1 LTGGELAFLGL
12 GVVLGVA
19 TGATLFAVLRSRPRA
34 PREVRVTVTPNSVP
48 RRRAA
53 TLAADP
59 FANAAGEPARGGP
72 ADRWQSVNPA
82 ILDRTPVLSGSLAA
96 AAGELRTTRTARP
109 VLAAGDHFAAVG
121 SIGGSAGAMAFAA
134 PRYGTIPASLSS
146 IGIQIHRETDWTLAA
161 LRQAAGRAADRA
173 MGAQG
178 IGLSVL
184 NGGQGEL
191 VATAQRSAGNPP
203 SGGGTPPRAGA
214 AAGGTLGAGGGTVAG
229 GGAPPSAPR
238 SGGGGSSP
246 PGGSGDDPTDPCAGQ
261 RRWAE
266 ERCTLAYRA
275 RQQAE
280 AAHSALGAAQ
290 RSYDERQSAADKA
303 AQVADPRTMREAKET
318 AQHSFRRDRAAASGK
333 DGVEAAARDW
343 LTEINR
349 INRAARE
356 ATASVTREREAA
368 AAMTRTIE
376 RLTLD
381 ADAARRAADS
391 AEAACR
397 AARDSVAECQDAATR
412 AQEAAKA
419 AAAATPPAATPAP
432 ARPPVPTPAPAMPA
446 AAAAKAP
453 AGPPP
458 AARPAPARAAP
469 VPAGA
474 APMPAS
480 AAAAPTP
487 RTTPRAT
494 PATGP
499 KKAERPKPTELAAAF
514 GRTGDAAPAILRL
527 VRGDRATLNRLVAQ
541 LAGDDA
547 DERRRWQVELA
558 DLVDAILGRSIEAAA
573 LTFPVEHP
581 FWGGFSRGQNRD
593 ITAALASLG
602 FRFDGLGGW
611 ADDRVPTQ
619 RDLSLAVG
627 YAGLDPMRVR
637 PWPDEAEIG
646 ELFRD
651 VAVAADE
658 YLAEAAG
665 GLTLGELV
673 SMLGRR
679 ADALTEVWNDWARL
693 RPLLLAGS

>member
-1 LTGGELAFLGL
+1 L
-12 GVVLGVA
+12 
-19 TGATLFAVLRSRPRA
+19 
-34 PREVRVTVTPNSVP
+34 TVTPNSIP

-53 TLAADP
+53 TLAVDP
-59 FANAAGEPARGGP
+59 FAATAAEPARGGP
-72 ADRWQSVNPA
+72 ADRWQSVHPA
-82 ILDRTPVLSGSLAA
+82 ILDRTPVLSGSLAS
-96 AAGELRTTRTARP
+96 AAGELRSTRTARP
-109 VLAAGDHFAAVG
+109 FLAAGEHFAAVG
-121 SIGGSAGAMAFAA
+121 SVGGGAGALAFAA
-134 PRYGTIPASLSS
+134 PRYGTIPARLSS
-146 IGIQIHRETDWTLAA
+146 IGIQIHHETDWTLAA

-178 IGLSVL
+178 LGLSVL
-184 NGGQGEL
+184 NGGQ
-191 VATAQRSAGNPP
+191 VDRISSVQRLAGDPPGGGTPSRGGTPARGGTP
-203 SGGGTPPRAGA
+203 SGGGTPGGGTP
-214 AAGGTLGAGGGTVAG
+214 AGGTPAGAGARPGSPVT
-229 GGAPPSAPR
+229 
-238 SGGGGSSP
+238 GGGGPSGP
-246 PGGSGDDPTDPCAGQ
+246 PDRSGDDPTDPCAGQ
-261 RRWAE
+261 RRWAD

-280 AAHSALGAAQ
+280 AAHGALGAAQ
-290 RSYDERQSAADKA
+290 RAYDEHQAAADKA
-303 AQVADPRTMREAKET
+303 ATIADPRTMREAKEA
-318 AQHSFRRDRAAASGK
+318 AQQSFRRDRAAASVK

-356 ATASVTREREAA
+356 AAASVVREREAA

-376 RLTLD
+376 RLTLES
-381 ADAARRAADS
+381 DAARRAAES
-391 AEAACR
+391 SEAACR
-397 AARDSVAECQDAATR
+397 AARDSVAECQEAAAR
-412 AQEAAKA
+412 AQDAAKA
-419 AAAATPPAATPAP
+419 AAAATPPATRPAP
-432 ARPPVPTPAPAMPA
+432 AAKAPTGPP
-446 AAAAKAP
+446 AAKAP
-453 AGPPP
+453 AGP
-458 AARPAPARAAP
+458 AAPVAGPAPARPAP

-474 APMPAS
+474 A
-480 AAAAPTP
+480 AAPVP
-487 RTTPRAT
+487 RTAPRGAT
-494 PATGP
+494 AP

-547 DERRRWQVELA
+547 EERRRWQVELA

-573 LTFPVEHP
+573 LTFPLEHP
-581 FWGGFSRGQNRD
+581 FWGGFSRAQNRD

-611 ADDRVPTQ
+611 AEERVPTQ

-637 PWPDEAEIG
+637 PWPSEAEIG
-646 ELFRD
+646 ELFRE

>member
-1 LTGGELAFLGL
+1 M
-12 GVVLGVA
+12 
-19 TGATLFAVLRSRPRA
+19 
-34 PREVRVTVTPNSVP
+34 
-48 RRRAA
+48 
-53 TLAADP
+53 
-59 FANAAGEPARGGP
+59 AAGEPARGGP
-72 ADRWQSVNPA
+72 ADRWQSVHPA

-96 AAGELRTTRTARP
+96 TAGELRSTRTARP

-121 SIGGSAGAMAFAA
+121 SIGGTAGALAFAA
-134 PRYGTIPASLSS
+134 PRYGTIPARLSS

-173 MGAQG
+173 MGPQAF
-178 IGLSVL
+178 GLSIL
-184 NGGQGEL
+184 NGGQGER
-191 VATAQRSAGNPP
+191 VATAQRSAGDSP
-203 SGGGTPPRAGA
+203 GGGVKSAGA
-214 AAGGTLGAGGGTVAG
+214 GTPGGTGTSAGGS
-229 GGAPPSAPR
+229 APPAAPR
-238 SGGGGSSP
+238 SGGGGSSTP
-246 PGGSGDDPTDPCAGQ
+246 PDGSGDDPGDPCAGQ

-290 RSYDERQSAADKA
+290 RSYDERHAAADKA

-318 AQHSFRRDRAAASGK
+318 AQHAFRRDRAAASGK

-356 ATASVTREREAA
+356 AAAAVTREREAA

-397 AARDSVAECQDAATR
+397 AARDSVAECQDAAAK

-419 AAAATPPAATPAP
+419 AAAATPPAATP
-432 ARPPVPTPAPAMPA
+432 PA
-446 AAAAKAP
+446 AAPPAVRPAAARPAAPAKAP

-458 AARPAPARAAP
+458 PAAGPAPARPAA

-474 APMPAS
+474 AAS
-480 AAAAPTP
+480 PPPRSAPRTAAPV
-487 RTTPRAT
+487 
-494 PATGP
+494 GP

-527 VRGDRATLNRLVAQ
+527 VRGDRTTLNRLVAQ

-558 DLVDAILGRSIEAAA
+558 DLVDAIIGRSIEAAA

-581 FWGGFSRGQNRD
+581 FWGGFSRAQNRD

-611 ADDRVPTQ
+611 ADERVPSQ

-637 PWPDEAEIG
+637 PWPNEAEIG

>member
-1 LTGGELAFLGL
+1 L
-12 GVVLGVA
+12 
-19 TGATLFAVLRSRPRA
+19 
-34 PREVRVTVTPNSVP
+34 TVTPNSIP

-53 TLAADP
+53 TLAVDP
-59 FANAAGEPARGGP
+59 FAATAAEPARGGP
-72 ADRWQSVNPA
+72 ADRWQSVHPA
-82 ILDRTPVLSGSLAA
+82 ILDRTPVLSGSLAS
-96 AAGELRTTRTARP
+96 AAGELRSTRTARP
-109 VLAAGDHFAAVG
+109 FLAAGEHFAAVG
-121 SIGGSAGAMAFAA
+121 SVGGGAGALAFAA
-134 PRYGTIPASLSS
+134 PRYGTIPARLSS
-146 IGIQIHRETDWTLAA
+146 IGIQIHHETDWTLAA

-178 IGLSVL
+178 LGLSVL
-184 NGGQGEL
+184 NGGQ
-191 VATAQRSAGNPP
+191 VDRISSVQRLAGDPPGGGTPSRGGTPARGGTP
-203 SGGGTPPRAGA
+203 SGGGTPGGGTP
-214 AAGGTLGAGGGTVAG
+214 AGGTPAGAGARPGSPVT
-229 GGAPPSAPR
+229 
-238 SGGGGSSP
+238 GGGGPSGP
-246 PGGSGDDPTDPCAGQ
+246 PDRSGDDPTDPCAGQ
-261 RRWAE
+261 RRWAD

-280 AAHSALGAAQ
+280 AAHGALGAAQ
-290 RSYDERQSAADKA
+290 RAYDEHQAAADKA
-303 AQVADPRTMREAKET
+303 ATIADPRTMREAKEA
-318 AQHSFRRDRAAASGK
+318 AQQSFRRDRAAASVK

-356 ATASVTREREAA
+356 AAASVVREREAA

-376 RLTLD
+376 RLTLES
-381 ADAARRAADS
+381 DAARRAAES
-391 AEAACR
+391 SEAACR
-397 AARDSVAECQDAATR
+397 AARDSVAECQEAAAR
-412 AQEAAKA
+412 AQDAAKA
-419 AAAATPPAATPAP
+419 AAAATPPATRPAP
-432 ARPPVPTPAPAMPA
+432 AAKAPTGPP
-446 AAAAKAP
+446 AAKAP
-453 AGPPP
+453 AGP
-458 AARPAPARAAP
+458 AAPVAGPAPARPAP

-474 APMPAS
+474 A
-480 AAAAPTP
+480 AAPVP
-487 RTTPRAT
+487 RTAPRGAT
-494 PATGP
+494 AP

-547 DERRRWQVELA
+547 EERRRWQVELA

-573 LTFPVEHP
+573 LTFPLEHP
-581 FWGGFSRGQNRD
+581 FWGGFSRAQNRD

-611 ADDRVPTQ
+611 AEERVPSQ

-637 PWPDEAEIG
+637 PWPSEAEIG
-646 ELFRD
+646 ELFRE

>member
-1 LTGGELAFLGL
+1 L
-12 GVVLGVA
+12 
-19 TGATLFAVLRSRPRA
+19 
-34 PREVRVTVTPNSVP
+34 TVTPNSIP

-53 TLAADP
+53 TLAVDP
-59 FANAAGEPARGGP
+59 FAATAAEPARGGP
-72 ADRWQSVNPA
+72 ADRWQSVHPA
-82 ILDRTPVLSGSLAA
+82 ILDRTPVLSGSLAS
-96 AAGELRTTRTARP
+96 AAGELRSTRTARP
-109 VLAAGDHFAAVG
+109 FLAAGEHFAAVG
-121 SIGGSAGAMAFAA
+121 SVGGGAGALAFAA
-134 PRYGTIPASLSS
+134 PRYGTIPARLSS
-146 IGIQIHRETDWTLAA
+146 IGIQIHHETDWTLAA

-178 IGLSVL
+178 LGLSVL
-184 NGGQGEL
+184 NGGQ
-191 VATAQRSAGNPP
+191 VDRISSVQRLAGDPPGGGTPSRGGTPARGGTP
-203 SGGGTPPRAGA
+203 SGGGTPGGGTP
-214 AAGGTLGAGGGTVAG
+214 AGGTPAGAGARPGSPVT
-229 GGAPPSAPR
+229 
-238 SGGGGSSP
+238 GGGGPAGP
-246 PGGSGDDPTDPCAGQ
+246 PDRSGDDPTDPCAGQ
-261 RRWAE
+261 RRWAD

-280 AAHSALGAAQ
+280 AAHGALGAAQ
-290 RSYDERQSAADKA
+290 RAYDEHQAAADKA
-303 AQVADPRTMREAKET
+303 ATIADPRTMREAKEA
-318 AQHSFRRDRAAASGK
+318 AQQSFRRDRAAASVK

-356 ATASVTREREAA
+356 AAASVVREREAA

-376 RLTLD
+376 RLTLES
-381 ADAARRAADS
+381 DAARRAAES
-391 AEAACR
+391 SEAACR
-397 AARDSVAECQDAATR
+397 AARDSVAECQEAAAR
-412 AQEAAKA
+412 AQDAAKA
-419 AAAATPPAATPAP
+419 AAAATPPATRPAP
-432 ARPPVPTPAPAMPA
+432 AAKAPTGPP
-446 AAAAKAP
+446 AAKAP
-453 AGPPP
+453 AGP
-458 AARPAPARAAP
+458 AAPVAGPAPARPAP

-474 APMPAS
+474 A
-480 AAAAPTP
+480 AAPVP
-487 RTTPRAT
+487 RTAPRGAT
-494 PATGP
+494 AP

-547 DERRRWQVELA
+547 EERRRWQVELA

-573 LTFPVEHP
+573 LTFPLEHP
-581 FWGGFSRGQNRD
+581 FWGGFSRAQNRD

-611 ADDRVPTQ
+611 AEERVPTQ

-637 PWPDEAEIG
+637 PWPSEAEIG
-646 ELFRD
+646 ELFRE

>member
-12 GVVLGVA
+12 GVVLGAA
-19 TGATLFAVLRSRPRA
+19 TGAALFAVLRSRPPA
-34 PREVRVTVTPNSVP
+34 PREVRLTVTPNSIP

-59 FANAAGEPARGGP
+59 FETAAAEPARGGP
-72 ADRWQSVNPA
+72 ADRWQSVHPA
-82 ILDRTPVLSGSLAA
+82 ILDRTPVLSSSLAA
-96 AAGELRTTRTARP
+96 AAGELRSTRTARP
-109 VLAAGDHFAAVG
+109 FLAAGEHFAAVG
-121 SIGGSAGAMAFAA
+121 SIGGGAGALAFAA
-134 PRYGTIPASLSS
+134 PRYGTIPARLSS
-146 IGIQIHRETDWTLAA
+146 FGIQIHRETDWTLAA

-178 IGLSVL
+178 LGLSVL
-184 NGGQGEL
+184 NGGQGER
-191 VATAQRSAGNPP
+191 VASAQRPAGDPP
-203 SGGGTPPRAGA
+203 PGGRAPSGGGAASGGGTPAGRAP
-214 AAGGTLGAGGGTVAG
+214 AG
-229 GGAPPSAPR
+229 GGAPPSAPA
-238 SGGGGSSP
+238 SGGGGSSGP
-246 PGGSGDDPTDPCAGQ
+246 PDRSGDDPIDPCAGQ
-261 RRWAE
+261 RRWAD

-290 RSYDERQSAADKA
+290 RSYDEYQAAADKA
-303 AQVADPRTMREAKET
+303 ATIADPRTMREAKET
-318 AQHSFRRDRAAASGK
+318 AQQSFRRDRAAASVK

-356 ATASVTREREAA
+356 AAASVIREREAA

-381 ADAARRAADS
+381 ADAARRAAES
-391 AEAACR
+391 SEAACR
-397 AARDSVAECQDAATR
+397 AARDSVAECQEGVAR
-412 AQEAAKA
+412 AQDAAKA
-419 AAAATPPAATPAP
+419 AAAA
-432 ARPPVPTPAPAMPA
+432 R
-446 AAAAKAP
+446 
-453 AGPPP
+453 PP
-458 AARPAPARAAP
+458 AARPAPAAKTPAGPPPTDARPAPARPAP
-469 VPAGA
+469 VPAGT
-474 APMPAS
+474 
-480 AAAAPTP
+480 AAAPVPRAAP
-487 RTTPRAT
+487 RTGPQA
-494 PATGP
+494 AP
-499 KKAERPKPTELAAAF
+499 KKAERPRPTELAAAF

-527 VRGDRATLNRLVAQ
+527 VRGDRTILNRLVAQ

-547 DERRRWQVELA
+547 EERRRWQVELA

-581 FWGGFSRGQNRD
+581 FWGGFSRAQNRD

-611 ADDRVPTQ
+611 ADERVPTQ

-637 PWPDEAEIG
+637 PWPTEAEIG
-646 ELFRD
+646 ELFRE

>member
-1 LTGGELAFLGL
+1 M
-12 GVVLGVA
+12 
-19 TGATLFAVLRSRPRA
+19 
-34 PREVRVTVTPNSVP
+34 TVTPNSVP

-59 FANAAGEPARGGP
+59 FAAALGEPARGGP
-72 ADRWQSVNPA
+72 ADRWQSVHPV
-82 ILDRTPVLSGSLAA
+82 ILDRTPVLSGSLSATA
-96 AAGELRTTRTARP
+96 RELRSTRTARP
-109 VLAAGDHFAAVG
+109 VLAAGDHFAAMG
-121 SIGGSAGAMAFAA
+121 SMSGGSGALAFAA

-173 MGAQG
+173 MGAQALG
-178 IGLSVL
+178 MSIL
-184 NGGQGEL
+184 NSGPGDR
-191 VATAQRSAGNPP
+191 VATAQRTGGNPP
-203 SGGGTPPRAGA
+203 GGGVRSTAD
-214 AAGGTLGAGGGTVAG
+214 TSAG
-229 GGAPPSAPR
+229 GGAPPALPG
-238 SGGGGSSP
+238 SGGGGPSAP
-246 PGGSGDDPTDPCAGQ
+246 PDGSGDDPGDPCSGQ

-290 RSYDERQSAADKA
+290 RSYDERQASADKA
-303 AQVADPRTMREAKET
+303 AQVADPRAMREAKET
-318 AQHSFRRDRAAASGK
+318 AQHAFRRDRAAATGK

-356 ATASVTREREAA
+356 AAAAVTREHEAA

-397 AARDSVAECQDAATR
+397 AARDSVADCQDAAAR
-412 AQEAAKA
+412 ALEAAKA
-419 AAAATPPAATPAP
+419 AAAATPPAATPP
-432 ARPPVPTPAPAMPA
+432 AAIPPAVRPAAAKP

-453 AGPPP
+453 VGSPAPSPDAG
-458 AARPAPARAAP
+458 PAPARPAP

-474 APMPAS
+474 TAS
-480 AAAAPTP
+480 PV
-487 RTTPRAT
+487 PRAT
-494 PATGP
+494 PKTAAPAGP

-527 VRGDRATLNRLVAQ
+527 VRGDRTTLNRLVAQ

-581 FWGGFSRGQNRD
+581 FWGGFSRAQNRD

-611 ADDRVPTQ
+611 ADERVPTQ

-637 PWPDEAEIG
+637 PWPNEAEIA

>member
-19 TGATLFAVLRSRPRA
+19 TGATLFAVIRSRPPA
-34 PREVRVTVTPNSVP
+34 PREVRLTVTPNSVP

-59 FANAAGEPARGGP
+59 FAPAAGEPARGGP
-72 ADRWQSVNPA
+72 ADRWQSVHPA
-82 ILDRTPVLSGSLAA
+82 ILDRTPVLSGSLSAG
-96 AAGELRTTRTARP
+96 AGEVRSTRTARP
-109 VLAAGDHFAAVG
+109 VLAAGEHFAAVG
-121 SIGGSAGAMAFAA
+121 SIGGGAGALAFAA
-134 PRYGTIPASLSS
+134 PRYGTIPARLSS

-178 IGLSVL
+178 LGLSVL
-184 NGGQGEL
+184 NGGQGER
-191 VATAQRSAGNPP
+191 VASAQRMAGDPP
-203 SGGGTPPRAGA
+203 PGGGTPAGGRTPPRAGTPA
-214 AAGGTLGAGGGTVAG
+214 
-229 GGAPPSAPR
+229 
-238 SGGGGSSP
+238 GGGGSSGP
-246 PGGSGDDPTDPCAGQ
+246 PDGSGDDQSGPCAGQ

-290 RSYDERQSAADKA
+290 RKYDEHQAAADKA
-303 AQVADPRTMREAKET
+303 AHLADPRTMREAKET
-318 AQHSFRRDRAAASGK
+318 AQQSFRRDRAAAGAK

-356 ATASVTREREAA
+356 AAASVTRDREAA

-419 AAAATPPAATPAP
+419 AAAATPPAATPATP
-432 ARPPVPTPAPAMPA
+432 EATPPAARP

-453 AGPPP
+453 GGPPQP
-458 AARPAPARAAP
+458 EARPSAARPAPAPAGTAAAP
-469 VPAGA
+469 VPRA
-474 APMPAS
+474 
-480 AAAAPTP
+480 TP
-487 RTTPRAT
+487 RTGPPT
-494 PATGP
+494 P

-527 VRGDRATLNRLVAQ
+527 VRGDRTTLNRLVAQ

-547 DERRRWQVELA
+547 DERRRWQAELA

-581 FWGGFSRGQNRD
+581 FWGGFSRAQNRD

-611 ADDRVPTQ
+611 ADERVPSQ

-627 YAGLDPMRVR
+627 YAGLDPLRVR
-637 PWPDEAEIG
+637 PWPTEAEIV